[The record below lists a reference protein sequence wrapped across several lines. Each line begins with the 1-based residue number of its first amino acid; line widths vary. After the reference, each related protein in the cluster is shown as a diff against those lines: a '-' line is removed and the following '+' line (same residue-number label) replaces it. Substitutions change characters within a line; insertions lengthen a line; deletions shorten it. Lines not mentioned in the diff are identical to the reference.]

1 MRILKPTNLTQPI
14 AGENVEQQKFSFI
27 AGEAAKMV
35 QTFWKTIWQFLTKL
49 NVVLPYN
56 IAIVLLGIY
65 PTYLKVLST

>member
-35 QTFWKTIWQFLTKL
+35 QTF
-49 NVVLPYN
+49 
-56 IAIVLLGIY
+56 
-65 PTYLKVLST
+65 

>member
-35 QTFWKTIWQFLTKL
+35 QTDMSNTDCHKPSKC
-49 NVVLPYN
+49 
-56 IAIVLLGIY
+56 
-65 PTYLKVLST
+65 